1 MVIQVLFLFSFYR
14 KQCLLRNLWRV
25 IPYARAVVVAAQRS
39 DNNYRY
45 SERTELTARSATYTM
60 RTRATVAF
68 GSSRIY
74 FFIQLINQV
83 RDTDNA
89 GNREASVTVY
99 CTDNRF
105 CNIFSIVQWNYDT
118 AEPGQKYDLQYI
130 TRILL
135 LYNNTDT
142 IFENSWISI
151 IYYTNIPRKQF
162 TPSSP
167 AHRANNIQNLFLYL
181 ILYQH
186 NTQYYIIIKIL

>member
-1 MVIQVLFLFSFYR
+1 
-14 KQCLLRNLWRV
+14 
-25 IPYARAVVVAAQRS
+25 
-39 DNNYRY
+39 
-45 SERTELTARSATYTM
+45 M
-60 RTRATVAF
+60 RTHATVAF

-105 CNIFSIVQWNYDT
+105 CIIFSIVQWNYDT

-130 TRILL
+130 SRILL

-162 TPSSP
+162 TPSSS
-167 AHRANNIQNLFLYL
+167 AHRANNIQNLFLCL

-186 NTQYYIIIKIL
+186 NYTILYNNKNIENIVNNIKSSHNIRQKSIIFSIQF